1 MSPQNMRK
9 AANPSIGEYHRLL
22 VEGVCSY
29 PVPDRL
35 PANHGSWDFPTPVCS
50 GGGGVQIGNP
60 HAANRHLPSKE
71 SPFSDMND
79 WSA

>member
-1 MSPQNMRK
+1 MGK
-9 AANPSIGEYHRLL
+9 AADPSIGEYHRLL
-22 VEGVCSY
+22 IEEVCSY

-35 PANHGSWDFPTPVCS
+35 PANHRSWDDSLAPIPVCS
-50 GGGGVQIGNP
+50 GDRGVQIGNP
-60 HAANRHLPSKE
+60 HAADGHLPSKE